1 MHLGSEKSHQRLTQ
15 VARGGNASAR
25 LGAALPKHPA
35 RTRDVK
41 FAPSLTG
48 RGSDA
53 APVLHRLDHQRFQL
67 VSVSEPTLHQIQA
80 SPPSP
85 VAPSNFIANVPSLCA
100 CACRRTFFR
109 PASLPS
115 RARTLRAA
123 ATKLRSP
130 SSCACCS
137 GPAAAASRDSSSH
150 CTPRRLFAA
159 PPSPP
164 QASPRSRCAL
174 SVTSELRRHRRR
186 RAFCACAG
194 RSSASREPST
204 TTSSASPP
212 AGACV
217 GGRRCAGAWVAQ
229 TGWARARRLRARMQR
244 CSTTR
249 GQRAS

>member
-1 MHLGSEKSHQRLTQ
+1 MVPENRS
-15 VARGGNASAR
+15 NASRKCPVAATHRFDWVPYCQSTPHAR
-25 LGAALPKHPA
+25 
-35 RTRDVK
+35 RDVK

-67 VSVSEPTLHQIQA
+67 VNVSEPTLHQIQA

-85 VAPSNFIANVPSLCA
+85 VAPSNFIANVPSLCTY
-100 CACRRTFFR
+100 ACRRTLFR

-194 RSSASREPST
+194 RSSASRQPST

-217 GGRRCAGAWVAQ
+217 GGRRCAGL
-229 TGWARARRLRARMQR
+229 RRPDGRERDVCGR
-244 CSTTR
+244 GCSATR
-249 GQRAS
+249 RHEGSELAAA